1 MKESGHKVFRE
12 TNTCEE
18 QAAVVLQDLKE
29 GRLSGRNKKKKTEHK
44 VHRWKKRGY
53 VENLEGL
60 ETIIKQKN
68 HQAE

>member
-29 GRLSGRNKKKKTEHK
+29 GRLSGRNKKKKQNIRYTGGRRED
-44 VHRWKKRGY
+44 
-53 VENLEGL
+53 L
-60 ETIIKQKN
+60 
-68 HQAE
+68 

>member
-29 GRLSGRNKKKKTEHK
+29 GRLSGKNKKQSMRW
-44 VHRWKKRGY
+44 HRWKKRGS
-53 VENLEGL
+53 VENFEGL